1 MRSCGRSVRERRS
14 RESARAADA
23 VTGLPDASAIVA
35 FLFTDIVES
44 TRRWETDPEGM
55 GAALRRHDT
64 IVRATV
70 APYRGHVFKTIGDAF
85 CIAFLDSADAAHA
98 ALDVQA
104 ALAGEDFSAIGGLAV
119 RMAIHA
125 GVVERRDDDYF
136 GQPLNRVARLLG
148 IGHGEQILIT
158 PVAIALARDRL
169 RADARLDDLGP
180 HRLRDIVTPERV
192 FQLSVPPMRARHPEL
207 RSLGRG
213 LTNLPLQITSFVG
226 READVAAVLERVD
239 ASRSVTLVGPG
250 GVGKTRLSIAVGSA
264 LLESYPDGVWFV
276 DLAPLTESEFVAA
289 AVAATLDIRVAST
302 SNATD
307 ELVNALA
314 GKRVVLILDNCEH
327 VIETGVALARELL
340 WRCAGLRIIATSRE
354 PLSVPGE
361 FVYRLD
367 TLAVPKLHMTSAA
380 KALTFGA
387 VELFVDRAR
396 AIDAGFVL
404 TDANV
409 GSVVEIV
416 RRLDGIALAIE
427 LAAPRIAALSPA
439 QLAARLDERF
449 RLLTKGVRGAL
460 PRQQT
465 LHALIAWS
473 FELLSL
479 RERTIFRRIAIFAG
493 GFTLDAATV
502 VASDAAFDEWELL
515 DALAALQAKSLVV
528 ADRTSENAR
537 YRLLESTRAFAL
549 EKLAESGEREAI
561 ARKHAVFIA
570 ASLVEMS
577 VLWET
582 MDEGAWQDAVT
593 TELDNVRAAL
603 AWAIGE
609 SRDAELGMRVL
620 AALHQP
626 LRVFGHEEAMRWYT
640 PARELA
646 RTHPDRGLGATML
659 LRYAALISHGAIP
672 IADRIAIASEA
683 IAAGEESGDRLVT
696 AHAQHVIAILLR
708 DAGRR
713 DESRAMLDA
722 AWNIARER
730 DDRWHLASLAGDRA
744 IVEFECGA
752 NARARELIDECVRLA
767 PAGSVVSA
775 SALAL
780 RADIDFIEGR
790 FADARLAARVAR
802 VAFEEQRVPFREAVV
817 RCNEAA
823 YALAAGETA
832 EARASLEHALETLE
846 RFGNTTWL
854 TIALEHIALYAALRD
869 DAEDAALLL
878 AFTDARFAVL
888 GKVREPVEASG
899 YERARGLVTTA
910 VASAVLQSIESRGG
924 AITEDQ
930 AVRLGRSILVRG
942 ERAGAIA
949 SARLADSDH
958 KVNDHG

>member
-1 MRSCGRSVRERRS
+1 M
-14 RESARAADA
+14 A
-23 VTGLPDASAIVA
+23 VLPETSPIVA

-55 GAALRRHDT
+55 GLALRRHDA
-64 IVRATV
+64 IVRTTV
-70 APYRGHVFKTIGDAF
+70 APHRGHVFKTIGDAF
-85 CIAFLDSADAAHA
+85 CIAFLDASDAAHA
-98 ALDVQA
+98 ALDVQV
-104 ALAGEDFSAIGGLAV
+104 ALAAEDFSAIGGLAV

-148 IGHGEQILIT
+148 IGHGGQILIT
-158 PVAIALARDRL
+158 PAAVELARDRL
-169 RADARLDDLGP
+169 RPDAHLDDLGP

-192 FQLSVPPMRARHPEL
+192 MQLRVPTMRPRHPEL

-250 GVGKTRLSIAVGSA
+250 GVGKTRLSIAVGRA

-289 AVAATLDIRVAST
+289 AVAATLDIRVAAT

-361 FVYRLD
+361 FVYRLE
-367 TLAVPKLHMTSAA
+367 TLAVPGLHITSAA
-380 KALTFGA
+380 KARTFGA

-427 LAAPRIAALSPA
+427 LAAPRIAVLSTV

-473 FELLSL
+473 FELLSP
-479 RERTIFRRIAIFAG
+479 RERTIFRRVAIFAG

-502 VASDAAFDEWELL
+502 VASDAAYDEWELL

-528 ADRTSENAR
+528 ADRTSEDAR

-549 EKLAESGEREAI
+549 EKLAESEEREAI
-561 ARKHAVFIA
+561 ARKHALFFA

-582 MDEGAWQDAVT
+582 MDERAWQDAVT

-603 AWAIGE
+603 AWTIGE

-646 RTHPDRGLGATML
+646 RTHPDRGLGAMML
-659 LRYAALISHGAIP
+659 LRYAALSSYGAIP

-696 AHAQHVIAILLR
+696 ARAQHVIAILLR
-708 DAGRR
+708 DAGRL

-730 DDRWHLASLAGDRA
+730 DDRGHLASLAGDRA

-790 FADARLAARVAR
+790 FADARSAARVAR

-899 YERARGLVTTA
+899 YERARGLVTTS
-910 VASAVLQSIESRGG
+910 VASSVLQSIESRGG

-930 AVRLGRSILVRG
+930 AVRLGRSILVRV
-942 ERAGAIA
+942 ERVGAIA
-949 SARLADSDH
+949 SARLADSVH
-958 KVNDHG
+958 EVPDHG

>member
-1 MRSCGRSVRERRS
+1 MSVP
-14 RESARAADA
+14 
-23 VTGLPDASAIVA
+23 LDASAIVT

-55 GAALRRHDT
+55 GVALRRHDA

-70 APYRGHVFKTIGDAF
+70 APHRGHVFKTIGDAF
-85 CIAFLDSADAAHA
+85 CIAFLDASDAAHA
-98 ALDVQA
+98 ALAVQV
-104 ALAGEDFSAIGGLAV
+104 ALAAEDFSAIGGIAV

-148 IGHGEQILIT
+148 IGHGGQILIT
-158 PVAIALARDRL
+158 PAAVELARDRL
-169 RADARLDDLGP
+169 RPDAHLDDLGP

-192 FQLSVPPMRARHPEL
+192 MQLRVATMRPRHPEL

-213 LTNLPLQITSFVG
+213 LTNLPLQLTSFVG
-226 READVAAVLERVD
+226 RDADVAAVLARVES
-239 ASRSVTLVGPG
+239 SRTVTLVGPG
-250 GVGKTRLSIAVGSA
+250 GVGKTRLSIAVGRE

-276 DLAPLTESEFVAA
+276 DLAPLSDSEFVAA
-289 AVAATLDIRVAST
+289 AVAATLDVRVAST
-302 SNATD
+302 SSATD

-327 VIETGVALARELL
+327 VIDTGVELARELL

-361 FVYRLD
+361 FVYRLE
-367 TLAVPKLHMTSAA
+367 TLAVPKPHVTSTVE
-380 KALTFGA
+380 ALTFGA

-396 AIDAGFVL
+396 AIDAGFAL
-404 TDANV
+404 SDTNV

-427 LAAPRIAALSPA
+427 LAAPRIATLSPA

-473 FELLSL
+473 FELLSQ

-502 VASDAAFDEWELL
+502 VASDDAYDEWELL
-515 DALAALQAKSLVV
+515 DALSALQAKSLVV
-528 ADRTSENAR
+528 ADRTDEDAR
-537 YRLLESTRAFAL
+537 FRLLESTRAFAL
-549 EKLAESGEREAI
+549 EKLAESDERDAI
-561 ARKHAVFIA
+561 ARKHAMYVA
-570 ASLVEMS
+570 TSLVEMS

-582 MDEGAWQDAVT
+582 MDERGWQDAISV
-593 TELDNVRAAL
+593 ELDNVRAAL
-603 AWAIGE
+603 AWSLGE
-609 SRDAELGMRVL
+609 LRDAEIGMRVL

-626 LRVFGHEEAMRWYT
+626 LSIMGHEEAMRWYT

-646 RTHPDRGLGATML
+646 RTHLNRSLGAVIL
-659 LRYAALISHGAIP
+659 LRYASLCSQRALP
-672 IADRIAIASEA
+672 IAERIAIASEA
-683 IAAGEESGDRLVT
+683 ISGGEESGDRVVT
-696 AHAQHVIAILLR
+696 ARAQHVMAILLR
-708 DAGRR
+708 DAGRH
-713 DESRAMLDA
+713 DESRAMLDS
-722 AWNIARER
+722 AWAIARER
-730 DDRWHLASLAGDRA
+730 DDSAHIAALAGDRA
-744 IVEFECGA
+744 VIEFECGA

-790 FADARLAARVAR
+790 VADARSAARIAR
-802 VAFEEQRVPFREAVV
+802 IVFEEQRAPFRQAVV

-823 YALAAGETA
+823 YALSAGDTA
-832 EARASLEHALETLE
+832 EARASLDHALQTLE
-846 RFGNTTWL
+846 RHGNTTWL
-854 TIALEHIALYAALRD
+854 TIGLEHIALYAALRD
-869 DAEDAALLL
+869 NVEDAALLL
-878 AFTDARFAVL
+878 AFTDARFIAL

-899 YERARGLVTTA
+899 FERARGLVTTSI
-910 VASAVLQSIESRGG
+910 ASAALHAIELRGA

-942 ERAGAIA
+942 ERTGAIA
-949 SARLADSDH
+949 SARFADSDH
-958 KVNDHG
+958 EGNDHG